1 MAEFSDLM
9 SELNGL
15 DDQINACIGRF
26 EEALRGKL
34 TIAIEVPFEGGHL
47 TWRKVNSVWHVCY
60 SLNGFDTPLAS
71 APRMV
76 RLNGVWTGF
85 EAFLKRIRPALE
97 ENIIARRQA
106 LQAFSLIE
114 RNIDEAFR

>member
-1 MAEFSDLM
+1 MSEFGELM
-9 SELNGL
+9 VELNGL
-15 DDQINACIGRF
+15 DDQISTCIAKF

-34 TIAIEVPFEGGHL
+34 TISIEVPFDGGHL
-47 TWRKVNSVWHVCY
+47 AWRKINSVWHICY
-60 SLNGFDTPLAS
+60 SVNGFDTPLAS

-106 LQAFSLIE
+106 LQAFSLLE
-114 RNIDEAFR
+114 KNIDEAFR